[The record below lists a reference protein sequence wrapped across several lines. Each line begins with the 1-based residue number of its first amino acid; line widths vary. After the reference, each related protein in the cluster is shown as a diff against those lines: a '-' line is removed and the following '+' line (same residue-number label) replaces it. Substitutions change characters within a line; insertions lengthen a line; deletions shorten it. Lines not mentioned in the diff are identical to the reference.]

1 MRGKGLPHLLKNA
14 NQSGKVSDRM
24 IDPEKLLAARI
35 PEIVQSY
42 NWRECVLYSLGIG
55 IGLDPMDENDLPFVD
70 ESRLKTH
77 PAMTNVLGYPGFWQK
92 DPAFGLDWV
101 KTVHGE
107 HAIRIHHSIPKE
119 AEVVGTSRIVNLIDK
134 GADKGALIYVEREI
148 RERHSKV
155 LIATVNQT
163 VFCRG
168 DGGFGGTAKTQPV
181 PTAMPERAPDSRIAL
196 ATSPQTA
203 LIYRLSG
210 DYNPLHANPSAAR
223 DAGFDRP
230 ILHGLA
236 TFGITCHG
244 LMKQLCKSDPDA
256 VKAMGGRF
264 SAPVY
269 PGETLEVEIWQE
281 DSGHAR
287 FRTTVAERGSVV
299 MNHGFFEMAL

>member
-1 MRGKGLPHLLKNA
+1 
-14 NQSGKVSDRM
+14 
-24 IDPEKLLAARI
+24 
-35 PEIVQSY
+35 
-42 NWRECVLYSLGIG
+42 
-55 IGLDPMDENDLPFVD
+55 
-70 ESRLKTH
+70 
-77 PAMTNVLGYPGFWQK
+77 
-92 DPAFGLDWV
+92 
-101 KTVHGE
+101 
-107 HAIRIHHSIPKE
+107 
-119 AEVVGTSRIVNLIDK
+119 
-134 GADKGALIYVEREI
+134 
-148 RERHSKV
+148 
-155 LIATVNQT
+155 
-163 VFCRG
+163 
-168 DGGFGGTAKTQPV
+168 
-181 PTAMPERAPDSRIAL
+181 MPERAPDSRIAL

>member
-1 MRGKGLPHLLKNA
+1 
-14 NQSGKVSDRM
+14 M
-24 IDPEKLLAARI
+24 IDPDKLLAAPI

-55 IGLDPMDENDLPFVD
+55 IGLDPMDESDLPFVD
-70 ESRLKTH
+70 ESQLKTH

-107 HAIRIHHSIPKE
+107 HAIRIHRPIPQQ
-119 AEVVGTSRIVNLIDK
+119 AEVVGTSRIVDLIDK
-134 GADKGALIYVEREI
+134 GSDKGALIYVEREI

-155 LIATVNQT
+155 LIATVHQT

-168 DGGFGGTAKTQPV
+168 DGGFGGPIKTQPM
-181 PTAMPERAPDSRIAL
+181 PRAMPARAPDSRISL
-196 ATSPQTA
+196 PTSPQTA

-223 DAGFDRP
+223 AAGFDRP

-244 LMKQLCKSDPDA
+244 LMKQLCKSDPSA
-256 VKAMGGRF
+256 VLAMGGRF

-269 PGETLEVEIWQE
+269 PGETLEIEIWKE
-281 DSGHAR
+281 ASGHAT
-287 FRTTVAERGSVV
+287 FRTTAAERGAVV
-299 MNHGFFEMAL
+299 MNHGHFEMAL